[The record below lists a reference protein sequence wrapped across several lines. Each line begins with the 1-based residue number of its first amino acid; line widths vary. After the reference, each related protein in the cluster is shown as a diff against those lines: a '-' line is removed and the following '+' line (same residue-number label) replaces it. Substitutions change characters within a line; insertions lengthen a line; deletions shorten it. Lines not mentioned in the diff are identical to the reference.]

1 MTSRTA
7 DSPTAESA
15 VESGTEPAAEPDLGE
30 LFHAAFRGLRR
41 RWAHELAPFEMTPH
55 QWRAL
60 NTLAR
65 HGDSCTR
72 AADAG
77 RGTTAALGA
86 AVTPPEGVLRLK
98 ALAGQ
103 LRIAPR
109 SATEVVDQL
118 EAKGLVERIPDP
130 QDRRAVLVRLT
141 NSGNR
146 LRADVER
153 ARREQ
158 ANEYFARLDSGER
171 AELGRLLGLLAE
183 EEHAGHG
190 A

>member
-1 MTSRTA
+1 MTS
-7 DSPTAESA
+7 
-15 VESGTEPAAEPDLGE
+15 PAAAVHATEYADEPDLGE

-65 HGDSCTR
+65 HGESCAP
-72 AADAG
+72 AAD
-77 RGTTAALGA
+77 L
-86 AVTPPEGVLRLK
+86 PPEGVLRLK
-98 ALAGQ
+98 ALAEQ

-118 EAKGLVERIPDP
+118 EGKGLVERIPDP
-130 QDRRAVLVRLT
+130 HDRRAVLVRMT
-141 NSGNR
+141 ATGQE
-146 LRADVER
+146 LRSDVQR

-158 ANEYFARLDSGER
+158 ANEFFARLDSGER
-171 AELGRLLGLLAE
+171 AELARLLGVLAE
-183 EEHAGHG
+183 ETNCSPRV
-190 A
+190 

>member
-1 MTSRTA
+1 MTS
-7 DSPTAESA
+7 
-15 VESGTEPAAEPDLGE
+15 PAAAVHATEYADEPDLGD

-65 HGDSCTR
+65 HGDSCAP
-72 AADAG
+72 AAD
-77 RGTTAALGA
+77 L
-86 AVTPPEGVLRLK
+86 PPEGVLRLK
-98 ALAGQ
+98 ALAEQ

-118 EAKGLVERIPDP
+118 EGKGLVERIPDP
-130 QDRRAVLVRLT
+130 HDRRAVLVRMT
-141 NSGNR
+141 ATGQE
-146 LRADVER
+146 LRSDVQR

-158 ANEYFARLDSGER
+158 ANEFFARLDSGER
-171 AELGRLLGLLAE
+171 TELSRLLGVLAE
-183 EEHAGHG
+183 ETNCSPRV
-190 A
+190 

>member
-1 MTSRTA
+1 MTSPGA
-7 DSPTAESA
+7 AVPTAEFA
-15 VESGTEPAAEPDLGE
+15 DEPDLGE

-65 HGDSCTR
+65 HGDSC
-72 AADAG
+72 APADD
-77 RGTTAALGA
+77 L
-86 AVTPPEGVLRLK
+86 PPEGVLRLK
-98 ALAGQ
+98 ALAEQ

-118 EAKGLVERIPDP
+118 EGKGLVERIPDP
-130 QDRRAVLVRLT
+130 HDRRAVLVRMT
-141 NSGNR
+141 ATGQE
-146 LRADVER
+146 LRSDVQR

-158 ANEYFARLDSGER
+158 ANEFFARLDSGER
-171 AELGRLLGLLAE
+171 AELARLLGVLAE
-183 EEHAGHG
+183 ETNCSPRV
-190 A
+190 